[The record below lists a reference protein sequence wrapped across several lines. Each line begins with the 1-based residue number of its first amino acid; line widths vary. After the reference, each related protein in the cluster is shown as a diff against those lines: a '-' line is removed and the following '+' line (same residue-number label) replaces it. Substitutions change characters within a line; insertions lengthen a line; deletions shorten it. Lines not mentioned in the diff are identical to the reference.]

1 MNGRLKKVCE
11 MYHTGCV
18 KLTLS
23 AYQHA
28 NLVLSVF
35 ALGILFIGVSDL
47 ASAQVE
53 YIGGQA
59 YEVSDAGANQSNFYR
74 LLNGKFGSLIMVVS
88 GLGAMVSAAM
98 GAYKAAVGMLIVAI
112 GSFGIRASVN
122 VSLGYDD
129 IRYSNATQ

>member
-1 MNGRLKKVCE
+1 MDGRLMKVCE
-11 MYHTGCV
+11 MYQTACV

-28 NLVLSVF
+28 NLLLSVF

-59 YEVSDAGANQSNFYR
+59 YEVSDAGADQSNFYR